1 MRRRHYK
8 LEVGPIY
15 TSGWDFNDNDKEHTK
30 TTKGSEHF
38 PGAGSFKVEPVI
50 LVIIVIFS
58 CVIFLSLFLVIAFLR
73 KRRRTT
79 DYSDSQEP
87 VQVTRH
93 KRHLSREPSVTSL
106 SSMASTSSIGSL
118 SSFDS
123 FHYPTFSRYKQGK
136 MWSRTSMTKFYD
148 EKRAFAL
155 RVVKWGKVHVARY
168 WTRLNDEHVHSVS
181 LLTADDRI
189 YCISKRIRRLL
200 FLIILLAWFLL
211 RCFVCFTF
219 CFSALS
225 ALFSLLRDI
234 TRNKL
239 NVYEQLCFSVLNRF
253 CWKY

>member
-123 FHYPTFSRYKQGK
+123 FNYPTFSRYKKGK
-136 MWSRTSMTKFYD
+136 MWSGTSMTKFYD
-148 EKRAFAL
+148 EKRAFRVACGEMGQGACGEKLESAQWRTCAFSFFTDCWWPDLLHQQEDQATAL
-155 RVVKWGKVHVARY
+155 FNY
-168 WTRLNDEHVHSVS
+168 TVS
-181 LLTADDRI
+181 LVPA
-189 YCISKRIRRLL
+189 
-200 FLIILLAWFLL
+200 
-211 RCFVCFTF
+211 
-219 CFSALS
+219 
-225 ALFSLLRDI
+225 
-234 TRNKL
+234 
-239 NVYEQLCFSVLNRF
+239 SVLCLF
-253 CWKY
+253 HFLF